1 MGIRQVNETEI
12 RLKWHPYPKKRISEG
27 KFVSP
32 CDIEEIEYSLELPIG
47 TRLYYKNRLLEVVES
62 EEDKFRCLE
71 CALVT
76 EFMDES
82 GCRIS
87 SCFGFERHDRKRTIF
102 KEVKETE
109 EGV

>member
-1 MGIRQVNETEI
+1 M
-12 RLKWHPYPKKRISEG
+12 
-27 KFVSP
+27 SP
-32 CDIEEIEYSLELPIG
+32 CDIEETEYSLELPIG
-47 TRLYYKNRLLEVVES
+47 TRLYYKNHLLEVVES

-76 EFMDES
+76 EFMDEP

-87 SCFGFERHDRKRTIF
+87 SCFGFERHDRKRIIL